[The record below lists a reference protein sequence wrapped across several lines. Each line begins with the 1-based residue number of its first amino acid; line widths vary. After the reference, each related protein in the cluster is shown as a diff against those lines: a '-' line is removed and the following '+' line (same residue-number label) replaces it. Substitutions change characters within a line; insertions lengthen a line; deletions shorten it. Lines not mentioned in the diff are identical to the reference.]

1 MSMQIQTANTLVPP
15 LHRIRKLRTY
25 VDGLTIIS
33 FDPALRDEFRRLNVA
48 WLERYFTVEPIDERV
63 LGNPEGEI
71 LADGGEVLFALL
83 EGQVVGTVALR
94 VVDTETFELTKM
106 AVDDRWQSRG
116 YGQSLLE
123 TALQVA
129 RDSGKRRVI
138 LYSQRS
144 LKPAIALY
152 YKNGF
157 TDVAGPLDGKYARCD
172 VQLERALA
180 ERG

>member
-1 MSMQIQTANTLVPP
+1 MIMQIQTVEFPVLPP
-15 LHRIRKLRTY
+15 RRIRKLRTY

-48 WLERYFTVEPIDERV
+48 WLERYFKVEPIDERV
-63 LGNPEGEI
+63 LGNPETEI
-71 LADGGEVLFALL
+71 LAAGGEILFALL
-83 EGQVVGTVALR
+83 EDQVVGTVALR
-94 VVDTETFELTKM
+94 VVDDETFELTKM
-106 AVDDRWQSRG
+106 AVDERWQSRG

-123 TALQVA
+123 TALQAA
-129 RDSGKRRVI
+129 RDLGRRRVI

-157 TDVAGPLDGKYARCD
+157 TDIPGPLDQKYARCD
-172 VQLERALA
+172 VQMQRLVV
-180 ERG
+180 

>member
-1 MSMQIQTANTLVPP
+1 MNMQIQTANTPVPP

-33 FDPALRDEFRRLNVA
+33 FDPTLRDEFRRLNVA

-63 LGNPEGEI
+63 LGNPEAEI

-94 VVDTETFELTKM
+94 LVDAETFE
-106 AVDDRWQSRG
+106 SRG

-172 VQLERALA
+172 VQMEKVLV
-180 ERG
+180 